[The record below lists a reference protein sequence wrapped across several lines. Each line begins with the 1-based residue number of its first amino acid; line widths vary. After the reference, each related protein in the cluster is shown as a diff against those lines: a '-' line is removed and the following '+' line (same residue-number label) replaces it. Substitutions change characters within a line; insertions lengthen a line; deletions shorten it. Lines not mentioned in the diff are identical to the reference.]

1 MNFKLMPK
9 QRRLAALA
17 ALAASGEENSSDRI
31 YNVSSS
37 DFSNYAEFFEKN
49 QLEELIIEEKGTRIL
64 FRKWEARTQSPTAF
78 VHAPAPALET
88 SSNGTTTTASDAN
101 QVESDEAASPSDNLT
116 KVVSPLNGTFYA
128 TSAPDN
134 PPFVSVGSQVG
145 PGTVLCM
152 VEAMKIFNEL
162 KAETSGKIVK
172 ILVKNA
178 EAVKE
183 GQELF
188 WIE

>member
-1 MNFKLMPK
+1 MKFKLMPK

-17 ALAASGEENSSDRI
+17 ALAASGEESSSDRI
-31 YNVSSS
+31 YNVSSG
-37 DFSNYAEFFEKN
+37 DFANYADFFEKN
-49 QLEELIIEEKGTRIL
+49 HLEELIIEEKGTRIL
-64 FRKWEARTQSPTAF
+64 FRKWGAQAHTAAPVQHQAVPVAAEAQ
-78 VHAPAPALET
+78 APAADIPPAAET
-88 SSNGTTTTASDAN
+88 
-101 QVESDEAASPSDNLT
+101 ESPIPAGSVT

-128 TSAPDN
+128 SASPDS
-134 PPFVSVGSQVG
+134 PAFVSVGSQVS

-162 KAETSGKIVK
+162 KSETSGKIVK
-172 ILVKNA
+172 ILAKNA

>member
-1 MNFKLMPK
+1 MKFKLMPK
-9 QRRLAALA
+9 QRRLAALT
-17 ALAASGEENSSDRI
+17 ASGEEGSSDKI
-31 YNVSSS
+31 YNLPAE
-37 DFSNYAEFFEKN
+37 DFSNYAEFFEMN
-49 QLEELIIEEKGTRIL
+49 QLEELVIEEKGTRIL
-64 FRKWEARTQSPTAF
+64 FRKRATPVQADLPLPQQTLTSLDEASAFSAEAQPSEAATPTAD
-78 VHAPAPALET
+78 
-88 SSNGTTTTASDAN
+88 SS
-101 QVESDEAASPSDNLT
+101 VT
-116 KVVSPLNGTFYA
+116 KVLSPLNGSFYA
-128 TSAPDN
+128 SASPDS
-134 PPFVSVGSQVG
+134 PPFVSIGTQVS

-172 ILVKNA
+172 ILVQNA

>member
-1 MNFKLMPK
+1 MKFKLMPK

-17 ALAASGEENSSDRI
+17 ALAASREESSSDRI
-31 YNVSSS
+31 YNVSSG
-37 DFSNYAEFFEKN
+37 DFANYADFFEKN
-49 QLEELIIEEKGTRIL
+49 HLEELIIEEKGTRIL
-64 FRKWEARTQSPTAF
+64 FRKWGAHAHTALPVQHAAPPPAVSAAAEAQ
-78 VHAPAPALET
+78 APAADIPPAAET
-88 SSNGTTTTASDAN
+88 ESSTPAGS
-101 QVESDEAASPSDNLT
+101 VI

-128 TSAPDN
+128 SASPDS
-134 PPFVSVGSQVG
+134 PAFVSVGSQVS

-162 KAETSGKIVK
+162 KSETSGKIVK
-172 ILVKNA
+172 ILAKNA

>member
-1 MNFKLMPK
+1 
-9 QRRLAALA
+9 
-17 ALAASGEENSSDRI
+17 
-31 YNVSSS
+31 
-37 DFSNYAEFFEKN
+37 
-49 QLEELIIEEKGTRIL
+49 
-64 FRKWEARTQSPTAF
+64 
-78 VHAPAPALET
+78 
-88 SSNGTTTTASDAN
+88 
-101 QVESDEAASPSDNLT
+101 
-116 KVVSPLNGTFYA
+116 
-128 TSAPDN
+128 
-134 PPFVSVGSQVG
+134 VGSQVG

-152 VEAMKIFNEL
+152 VEAMKIFHEL